1 MKIGEEH
8 KERNVDPFEL
18 QVFQEQVS
26 TNLRHMEDIER
37 KQVEQDTLSRAT
49 SNVYKGFNKAKKGVA
64 KK

>member
-1 MKIGEEH
+1 
-8 KERNVDPFEL
+8 
-18 QVFQEQVS
+18 
-26 TNLRHMEDIER
+26 MEDIER